1 VGAVA
6 GVLGVLAAF
15 TFSAGVSDAAAHPA
29 RFGQTWQLATFLGLN
44 GQDFGPASKVL
55 QAVAADRDVTGVDD
69 ARIGGAQAGQVS
81 IESFTY
87 APVAGK
93 RVPVVLTSGRM
104 PATSTEIVLA
114 PATARELHA
123 VTGSTVRLT
132 GGATTARAVRVTGI
146 GFVPTGPHNGYADG
160 AWLTPAGYDRIF
172 AGAHYA
178 FKFHVAAVALRPGAD
193 VQAVARRLNAAAAA
207 IQGGRAFTFTPPPA
221 LPDVQVIKDLELLP
235 LALGAFLALLA
246 LGAVGHALS
255 IAVNRRRHEL
265 AVLRALGMTRVQIRM
280 AIATQASVLALI
292 GLAFGVP
299 IGVALGRAIWR
310 VVTGFTPLA
319 YHPPLAVLALLLI
332 GPIALLAANTLAAW
346 PQHRAAR
353 LGAAQALR
361 TE

>member
-1 VGAVA
+1 V

-15 TFSAGVSDAAAHPA
+15 TFSAGVSDAAANPA
-29 RFGQTWQLATFLGLN
+29 RFGQTWQLGTFLGLN
-44 GQDFGPASKVL
+44 GQDFGPASRVL
-55 QAVAADRDVTGVDD
+55 RAVAADRDVTGVDD
-69 ARIGGAQAGQVS
+69 ARIGGAQSGQVS

-104 PATSTEIVLA
+104 PATPNEIALA

-123 VTGSTVRLT
+123 VTGSTIRLT
-132 GGATTARAVRVTGI
+132 GGTTTPRAVKVAGI
-146 GFVPTGPHNGYADG
+146 AFVPAGPHNGYADG

-193 VQAVARRLNAAAAA
+193 VQAVARRLNAAAA

-280 AIATQASVLALI
+280 AIATQASVLAVI

-332 GPIALLAANTLAAW
+332 GPIALLAANALAAW

-353 LGAAQALR
+353 LGAAQVLR